1 MWSWSL
7 SQRFGFHCCVVCAY
21 RAIVVLEW
29 FSCSRRK
36 NNLKAVLTPPGF
48 PVENRF
54 PGHPA
59 TWTLW
64 IEDGCR
70 QMGLRAY
77 LLPRWR
83 GVSVFNCGVLTSLSP
98 ATTMLCMKLI
108 TASLK
113 YFRGI
118 TDKTFTPAIDGITA
132 IVGENGTGKTSIL
145 AGISWCLYG
154 EKPEGVKRADALI
167 NEKADYKAGD
177 RTQVTCVVSVDDGR
191 LLRVNRRITT
201 RKGATEVDLWQR
213 PAADYDGT
221 NGGTLLADADGWE
234 HVAGPAVSHANPVIV
249 RALGMDSRQ
258 YFAAVHVQQKQVDD
272 LVHDKK
278 RGEVIEQQ
286 TGITALTVARDKA
299 REEVNALK
307 RSSRDLHVDKRAVKD
322 AEKAAKDAKAD
333 VEKLRSRVAKGE
345 AKTGDA
351 RDKYEKARA
360 TFEEKSA
367 AYTAGQERRARKA
380 ALTERIEGAKARISA
395 LEAEKRELMGR
406 VGAHT
411 GDVTVEDAKNSL
423 ASARDALDAAR
434 DRERAASAIV
444 EEAKAAGERLQ
455 DALTDSDGEALT
467 EAALTETVSSLSEDV
482 EKLQREFD
490 TLRDQCVAVRAD
502 RDRLMRAAD
511 MLRGNSGDAHVCPT
525 CQQDVEDAKALA
537 DSLSLQAQ
545 EANERSEQLEAE
557 GARVRDALNAAVTRL
572 EAARDR
578 LATVGECAPVAAL
591 LVEREKSLADATET
605 VREQSVA
612 VEAADMVLSSAV
624 EFQGVRGQLDRVAG
638 EIRSLLSSISDADA
652 ELATLPKGER
662 MVSGETVDN
671 ARERM
676 LSHQATLSE
685 YEGLLAQLR
694 VDEAN
699 ASGALSVRESE
710 LAGVRERMTRYG
722 EALEAIEVASAALAV
737 VEEYRAERIR
747 TGVPLVAEAAS
758 RFLAACTDGAFT
770 GLSLDE
776 KYNVSVT
783 TAEGVSRE
791 CGVLSGGELSAAAM
805 ALRMGLAEVAGGG
818 GMMVLDEVLVS
829 QDAARAE
836 LMLQAVKSLSAGQ
849 VVMVAHSPVVLD
861 VADAIVEM

>member
-1 MWSWSL
+1 
-7 SQRFGFHCCVVCAY
+7 
-21 RAIVVLEW
+21 
-29 FSCSRRK
+29 
-36 NNLKAVLTPPGF
+36 
-48 PVENRF
+48 
-54 PGHPA
+54 
-59 TWTLW
+59 
-64 IEDGCR
+64 
-70 QMGLRAY
+70 
-77 LLPRWR
+77 
-83 GVSVFNCGVLTSLSP
+83 
-98 ATTMLCMKLI
+98 MKLI

-177 RTQVTCVVSVDDGR
+177 RTQVTCVVSVSDGR

-201 RKGATEVDLWQR
+201 RKGATEVDMWQR

-221 NGGTLLADADGWE
+221 NGGALLADADGWE

-307 RSSRDLHVDKRAVKD
+307 RSSRDLHVDKRAVKE

-345 AKTGDA
+345 SKTRDA
-351 RDKYEKARA
+351 RDRYEKARA

-380 ALTERIEGAKARISA
+380 ALAERIDSAKTRISA

-411 GDVTVEDAKNSL
+411 GGVTVEDAKNSL

-434 DRERAASAIV
+434 DRERAASALV
-444 EEAKAAGERLQ
+444 EEARAAGERLQ
-455 DALTDSDGEALT
+455 AALTSGDGEALT
-467 EAALTETVSSLSEDV
+467 EETLMEIVSSLSADV

-490 TLRDQCVAVRAD
+490 ALRDRCVAARAD
-502 RDRLMRAAD
+502 RDRLTRASD

-537 DSLSLQAQ
+537 DSLALQAQ
-545 EANERSEQLEAE
+545 EANEKSEKLEAE

-572 EAARDR
+572 EAARAR

-591 LVEREKSLADATET
+591 LVEREKALADATET
-605 VREQSVA
+605 VREQGVA

-624 EFQGVRGQLDRVAG
+624 EYQGVRGQLDRVAG
-638 EIRSLLSSISDADA
+638 EIRSLLSSIGDADA
-652 ELATLPKGER
+652 ELAALPKGER
-662 MVSGETVDN
+662 LVSGETVDN

-710 LAGVRERMTRYG
+710 LAGVRDRMSRYG
-722 EALEAIEVASAALAV
+722 EALAAVEVASAALAV

-783 TAEGVSRE
+783 TAEGVQRD

-836 LMLQAVKSLSAGQ
+836 LMLQAVKSMSAGQ

>member
-1 MWSWSL
+1 
-7 SQRFGFHCCVVCAY
+7 
-21 RAIVVLEW
+21 
-29 FSCSRRK
+29 
-36 NNLKAVLTPPGF
+36 
-48 PVENRF
+48 
-54 PGHPA
+54 
-59 TWTLW
+59 
-64 IEDGCR
+64 
-70 QMGLRAY
+70 
-77 LLPRWR
+77 
-83 GVSVFNCGVLTSLSP
+83 
-98 ATTMLCMKLI
+98 MKLVTSSI
-108 TASLK
+108 S

-118 TDKTFTPAIDGITA
+118 KSKTFTPAIDGITA

-177 RTQVTCVVSVDDGR
+177 RTQVTCVVSVSDGR

-201 RKGATEVDLWQR
+201 RKGATEVDMWQR

-221 NGGTLLADADGWE
+221 NGGALLADADGWE

-345 AKTGDA
+345 AKTRDA

-380 ALTERIEGAKARISA
+380 ALTERIDSAKARISA

-434 DRERAASAIV
+434 DRERSASALA
-444 EEAKAAGERLQ
+444 EEAKAAGELLQ
-455 DALTDSDGEALT
+455 AALTDNGGEAVTEETLT
-467 EAALTETVSSLSEDV
+467 EIVSSLSADV

-490 TLRDQCVAVRAD
+490 SLRDQCIAARAD
-502 RDRLMRAAD
+502 RDRLTRAAD

-537 DSLSLQAQ
+537 DSLTLQAQ
-545 EANERSEQLEAE
+545 EANEKSEKLEAE

-572 EAARDR
+572 EAARAR
-578 LATVGECAPVAAL
+578 LATVGDCAPVAAL
-591 LVEREKSLADATET
+591 LVEREKALAAATEA
-605 VREQSVA
+605 VRERLVA
-612 VEAADMVLSSAV
+612 VEAADMLLSSAV
-624 EFQGVRGQLDRVAG
+624 EYQGVRGQLDRVAG
-638 EIRSLLSSISDADA
+638 EIRALLSSISDADA
-652 ELATLPKGER
+652 ELAALPKGER
-662 MVSGETVDN
+662 LVSGETVDN

-710 LAGVRERMTRYG
+710 LAGVRDRMSRYG
-722 EALEAIEVASAALAV
+722 EALAAVEVASAALAV
-737 VEEYRAERIR
+737 VDEYRAERIR

-770 GLSLDE
+770 GLSLDD

-783 TAEGVSRE
+783 TAEGVSRD

>member
-1 MWSWSL
+1 
-7 SQRFGFHCCVVCAY
+7 
-21 RAIVVLEW
+21 
-29 FSCSRRK
+29 
-36 NNLKAVLTPPGF
+36 
-48 PVENRF
+48 
-54 PGHPA
+54 
-59 TWTLW
+59 
-64 IEDGCR
+64 
-70 QMGLRAY
+70 
-77 LLPRWR
+77 
-83 GVSVFNCGVLTSLSP
+83 
-98 ATTMLCMKLI
+98 MKLVTSSI
-108 TASLK
+108 S

-118 TDKTFTPAIDGITA
+118 KSKTFTPAIDGITA

-380 ALTERIEGAKARISA
+380 ALTERIDSAKARISA

-411 GDVTVEDAKNSL
+411 GDVSVEDAKNSL

-434 DRERAASAIV
+434 DGERAASALV
-444 EEAKAAGERLQ
+444 DEARAAGERLRA
-455 DALTDSDGEALT
+455 ALTDNGGETLT
-467 EAALTETVSSLSEDV
+467 EAALTETVSTLSADA

-490 TLRDQCVAVRAD
+490 ALRDQCVAVRAD
-502 RDRLMRAAD
+502 RDRLLKAAD

-545 EANERSEQLEAE
+545 ETNEKSEHLEAE

-591 LVEREKSLADATET
+591 LGEREKALADATET

-638 EIRSLLSSISDADA
+638 EIRALLSSISDADA
-652 ELATLPKGER
+652 ELAALPKGER

-710 LAGVRERMTRYG
+710 LAGVHERMARYG

-776 KYNVSVT
+776 KYNVTVT

>member
-1 MWSWSL
+1 MDVWSE
-7 SQRFGFHCCVVCAY
+7 G
-21 RAIVVLEW
+21 
-29 FSCSRRK
+29 
-36 NNLKAVLTPPGF
+36 
-48 PVENRF
+48 
-54 PGHPA
+54 
-59 TWTLW
+59 
-64 IEDGCR
+64 DCR
-70 QMGLRAY
+70 QKGLRVY

-83 GVSVFNCGVLTSLSP
+83 GILVSSAPTAGRGALTVALLFAIVS
-98 ATTMLCMKLI
+98 CMKLL
-108 TASLK
+108 TVSLSF
-113 YFRGI
+113 FRGI
-118 TDKTFTPAIDGITA
+118 KHRVFTPAIDGITA
-132 IVGENGTGKTSIL
+132 IVGENGAGKTSIL

-154 EKPEGVKRADALI
+154 EKPEGARRADALI
-167 NEKADYKAGD
+167 NEKANYKNGD
-177 RTQVTCVVSVDDGR
+177 RTQVTCVIIAGDGR
-191 LLRVNRRITT
+191 LLRINRRITT
-201 RKGATEVDLWQR
+201 AKGATEVDLWQR
-213 PAADYDGT
+213 PAADAAAMSAEA
-221 NGGTLLADADGWE
+221 LLADDGWE

-272 LVHDKK
+272 LIRDRK

-322 AEKAAKDAKAD
+322 AEKAATVAKAD

-345 AKTGDA
+345 VKTGDA
-351 RDKYEKARA
+351 RCKYEKAR
-360 TFEEKSA
+360 TVFEEKSA

-380 ALTERIEGAKARISA
+380 ALTERIEGAKSRIGA

-411 GDVTVEDAKNSL
+411 GGVTVEGAKNSL

-434 DRERAASAIV
+434 DRERAASALV
-444 EEAKAAGERLQ
+444 EEAKVAGERLQ
-455 DALTDSDGEALT
+455 AALAGGDGETLT
-467 EAALTETVSSLSEDV
+467 EAALAETVASLSADA

-490 TLRDQCVAVRAD
+490 ALRDQCVAARAD

-511 MLRGNSGDAHVCPT
+511 MLRGNSGDARVCPT
-525 CQQDVEDAKALA
+525 CQQDVEDVKALA
-537 DSLSLQAQ
+537 DSLTLQAQ
-545 EANERSEQLEAE
+545 EANEKSEQLEAE
-557 GARVRDALNAAVTRL
+557 GARVRDALNETQTRL
-572 EAARDR
+572 EAARAR
-578 LATVGECAPVAAL
+578 LVTVGECAPVADL
-591 LVEREKSLADATET
+591 LGEREKALADAADA
-605 VREQSVA
+605 VRAASVS

-624 EFQGVRGQLDRVAG
+624 EFQGVRAQLDRASS
-638 EIRSLLSSISDADA
+638 EIRALLSSIGEADA
-652 ELATLPKGER
+652 ELSALPKGER

-710 LAGVRERMTRYG
+710 LAGVRARMARYS
-722 EALEAIEVASAALAV
+722 EALEAIEVASGALAV

-783 TAEGVSRE
+783 TADGVGRD

>member
-1 MWSWSL
+1 
-7 SQRFGFHCCVVCAY
+7 
-21 RAIVVLEW
+21 
-29 FSCSRRK
+29 
-36 NNLKAVLTPPGF
+36 
-48 PVENRF
+48 
-54 PGHPA
+54 
-59 TWTLW
+59 
-64 IEDGCR
+64 
-70 QMGLRAY
+70 
-77 LLPRWR
+77 
-83 GVSVFNCGVLTSLSP
+83 
-98 ATTMLCMKLI
+98 MKLVTSSI
-108 TASLK
+108 S

-118 TDKTFTPAIDGITA
+118 KSKTFTPAIDGITA

-380 ALTERIEGAKARISA
+380 ALTERIDSAKARISA

-411 GDVTVEDAKNSL
+411 GDVSVEDAKNSL
-423 ASARDALDAAR
+423 TSARDALDAAR
-434 DRERAASAIV
+434 DGERAASALA
-444 EEAKAAGERLQ
+444 EEARAAGERLRA
-455 DALTDSDGEALT
+455 ALTDNGGET
-467 EAALTETVSSLSEDV
+467 LTETVSTLSANA

-502 RDRLMRAAD
+502 RDRLLKAAD

-537 DSLSLQAQ
+537 DSLALQAQ
-545 EANERSEQLEAE
+545 EANEKSEQLETE
-557 GARVRDALNAAVTRL
+557 GARVRDALNVAVTRL

-591 LVEREKSLADATET
+591 LGEREKALADATET

-624 EFQGVRGQLDRVAG
+624 EFQGVRGQLDRVSG
-638 EIRSLLSSISDADA
+638 EIRALLSSISDADA
-652 ELATLPKGER
+652 ELAALPRGER

-710 LAGVRERMTRYG
+710 LTGVRERMARYG

-776 KYNVSVT
+776 KYNVTVT

>member
-1 MWSWSL
+1 
-7 SQRFGFHCCVVCAY
+7 
-21 RAIVVLEW
+21 
-29 FSCSRRK
+29 
-36 NNLKAVLTPPGF
+36 
-48 PVENRF
+48 
-54 PGHPA
+54 
-59 TWTLW
+59 
-64 IEDGCR
+64 
-70 QMGLRAY
+70 
-77 LLPRWR
+77 
-83 GVSVFNCGVLTSLSP
+83 
-98 ATTMLCMKLI
+98 MKLI

-177 RTQVTCVVSVDDGR
+177 RTQVTCVIIAGDGR

-380 ALTERIEGAKARISA
+380 ALTERIDSAKARISA

-434 DRERAASAIV
+434 ASERAASALA
-444 EEAKAAGERLQ
+444 EEARAAVERLQ
-455 DALTDSDGEALT
+455 AALTDNGGEMLT
-467 EAALTETVSSLSEDV
+467 EAALTETVSSLSADV

-490 TLRDQCVAVRAD
+490 ALRDQCVAVRAD

-545 EANERSEQLEAE
+545 EANEKSEQLEAE
-557 GARVRDALNAAVTRL
+557 GARVRDALNTAVTRL

-591 LVEREKSLADATET
+591 LGEREKSLADATET
-605 VREQSVA
+605 VREQGVA

-638 EIRSLLSSISDADA
+638 EIRALLSSIGEADV
-652 ELATLPKGER
+652 ELAALPKGER
-662 MVSGETVDN
+662 LVSGETVDN

-699 ASGALSVRESE
+699 ASGGLSVRESE
-710 LAGVRERMTRYG
+710 LAGVRERMARYC

-776 KYNVSVT
+776 KYNVTVT

-836 LMLQAVKSLSAGQ
+836 LMLQAVKSLSDGQ

>member
-1 MWSWSL
+1 
-7 SQRFGFHCCVVCAY
+7 
-21 RAIVVLEW
+21 
-29 FSCSRRK
+29 
-36 NNLKAVLTPPGF
+36 
-48 PVENRF
+48 
-54 PGHPA
+54 
-59 TWTLW
+59 
-64 IEDGCR
+64 
-70 QMGLRAY
+70 
-77 LLPRWR
+77 
-83 GVSVFNCGVLTSLSP
+83 
-98 ATTMLCMKLI
+98 MKLI

-118 TDKTFTPAIDGITA
+118 TDKTFTPASDGITA

-213 PAADYDGT
+213 PAADFDGT
-221 NGGTLLADADGWE
+221 NGSVLLADADGWE

-360 TFEEKSA
+360 AFEEKSA

-380 ALTERIEGAKARISA
+380 ALTERIDSAKARISA

-423 ASARDALDAAR
+423 ASARDALDDAR
-434 DRERAASAIV
+434 ASERAASALV
-444 EEAKAAGERLQ
+444 EEARAAGELLQ
-455 DALTDSDGEALT
+455 AALTDSNGEAVT
-467 EAALTETVSSLSEDV
+467 EAVLTETVSSLSADV

-490 TLRDQCVAVRAD
+490 ALRDQCVAARAD

-545 EANERSEQLEAE
+545 EANEKSEQLEAE
-557 GARVRDALNAAVTRL
+557 GARVRDALNAAIARL
-572 EAARDR
+572 EAVRAR

-591 LVEREKSLADATET
+591 LGEREKALADATET
-605 VREQSVA
+605 VCEHSVA
-612 VEAADMVLSSAV
+612 VEAADLVLSSAV
-624 EFQGVRGQLDRVAG
+624 EFQGVRGQLERVAG
-638 EIRSLLSSISDADA
+638 EIRALLSSISDADA
-652 ELATLPKGER
+652 ELAALPKGER
-662 MVSGETVDN
+662 LVSGETVDN

-710 LAGVRERMTRYG
+710 LAVVRERMARYG
-722 EALEAIEVASAALAV
+722 EVLEAIEVASAALAV
-737 VEEYRAERIR
+737 VEEYRDERIR

-776 KYNVSVT
+776 KYNVTVT

>member
-1 MWSWSL
+1 M
-7 SQRFGFHCCVVCAY
+7 
-21 RAIVVLEW
+21 
-29 FSCSRRK
+29 
-36 NNLKAVLTPPGF
+36 
-48 PVENRF
+48 
-54 PGHPA
+54 
-59 TWTLW
+59 
-64 IEDGCR
+64 
-70 QMGLRAY
+70 M
-77 LLPRWR
+77 
-83 GVSVFNCGVLTSLSP
+83 
-98 ATTMLCMKLI
+98 CMKLI

-118 TDKTFTPAIDGITA
+118 TDKAFTPASDGITA

-177 RTQVTCVVSVDDGR
+177 RTQVTCVIIAGDGR

-221 NGGTLLADADGWE
+221 NGGTLLTDADGWE

-345 AKTGDA
+345 AKTRDA
-351 RDKYEKARA
+351 RDKYEKARNA
-360 TFEEKSA
+360 FEEKSA

-434 DRERAASAIV
+434 DRERAASALV
-444 EEAKAAGERLQ
+444 EEARAAGERIRA
-455 DALTDSDGEALT
+455 ALTSGDGEALT
-467 EAALTETVSSLSEDV
+467 EEALTEIVSSLSADV
-482 EKLQREFD
+482 EKLQCEFD
-490 TLRDQCVAVRAD
+490 ALRDQCVAVRAD

-545 EANERSEQLEAE
+545 EANEKSEQLETE

-572 EAARDR
+572 EAVRAR

-591 LVEREKSLADATET
+591 LGEREKTLADATET

-652 ELATLPKGER
+652 ELAALPKGER
-662 MVSGETVDN
+662 LVSGETVDN

-710 LAGVRERMTRYG
+710 LAGVRERMARYS
-722 EALEAIEVASAALAV
+722 EALEAIEIASAALAV

-783 TAEGVSRE
+783 TAEGVQRE

>member
-1 MWSWSL
+1 M
-7 SQRFGFHCCVVCAY
+7 
-21 RAIVVLEW
+21 
-29 FSCSRRK
+29 
-36 NNLKAVLTPPGF
+36 
-48 PVENRF
+48 
-54 PGHPA
+54 
-59 TWTLW
+59 
-64 IEDGCR
+64 
-70 QMGLRAY
+70 M
-77 LLPRWR
+77 
-83 GVSVFNCGVLTSLSP
+83 
-98 ATTMLCMKLI
+98 CMKLI

-118 TDKTFTPAIDGITA
+118 TDKAFTPASDGITA

-177 RTQVTCVVSVDDGR
+177 RTQVTCVIIAGDGR

-201 RKGATEVDLWQR
+201 RKGATEVDMWQR
-213 PAADYDGT
+213 PSDDYDGS
-221 NGGTLLADADGWE
+221 NGGVLLADTDGWE

-380 ALTERIEGAKARISA
+380 ALTERIDSAKARISA

-423 ASARDALDAAR
+423 ASARDALDVAR
-434 DRERAASAIV
+434 EGERAASALV

-455 DALTDSDGEALT
+455 AALTDNDGETLT
-467 EAALTETVSSLSEDV
+467 EATLTETVSSLSADV

-490 TLRDQCVAVRAD
+490 TLRDQCVAARAD

-545 EANERSEQLEAE
+545 EANEKSEHLEAE

-572 EAARDR
+572 EAVRAR

-591 LVEREKSLADATET
+591 LGEREKALADATET
-605 VREQSVA
+605 VREQGVA

-638 EIRSLLSSISDADA
+638 EIRALLSSISDADA
-652 ELATLPKGER
+652 ELAALPKGER
-662 MVSGETVDN
+662 LVSGETVDN

-710 LAGVRERMTRYG
+710 LAGVRERMACYG

-776 KYNVSVT
+776 KYNVTVT

>member
-1 MWSWSL
+1 M
-7 SQRFGFHCCVVCAY
+7 
-21 RAIVVLEW
+21 
-29 FSCSRRK
+29 
-36 NNLKAVLTPPGF
+36 
-48 PVENRF
+48 
-54 PGHPA
+54 
-59 TWTLW
+59 
-64 IEDGCR
+64 
-70 QMGLRAY
+70 M
-77 LLPRWR
+77 
-83 GVSVFNCGVLTSLSP
+83 
-98 ATTMLCMKLI
+98 CMKLI

-118 TDKTFTPAIDGITA
+118 TDKTFTPASDGITA

-177 RTQVTCVVSVDDGR
+177 RTQVTCVVSVSDGR

-201 RKGATEVDLWQR
+201 RKGATEVDMWQR

-221 NGGTLLADADGWE
+221 NGGALLADADGWE

-345 AKTGDA
+345 AKTRDA

-360 TFEEKSA
+360 TFEDKSA

-380 ALTERIEGAKARISA
+380 ALAERIDSAKTRISA

-411 GDVTVEDAKNSL
+411 GEVTVEDAKNSL

-434 DRERAASAIV
+434 DRERAASALV
-444 EEAKAAGERLQ
+444 EEARAAGERLRA
-455 DALTDSDGEALT
+455 ALTDNGGEAVT
-467 EAALTETVSSLSEDV
+467 EAALTETVSTLSADA

-490 TLRDQCVAVRAD
+490 SLRDQCIAARAD
-502 RDRLMRAAD
+502 RDRLTRAAD

-537 DSLSLQAQ
+537 GSLTLQAQ
-545 EANERSEQLEAE
+545 EANEKSEKLEAE

-572 EAARDR
+572 EAARAR
-578 LATVGECAPVAAL
+578 LATVGDCAPVAAL
-591 LVEREKSLADATET
+591 LVEREKALADATEA
-605 VREQSVA
+605 VRERLVA
-612 VEAADMVLSSAV
+612 VEAADMLLSSAV
-624 EFQGVRGQLDRVAG
+624 EYQGVRGQLDRVAG
-638 EIRSLLSSISDADA
+638 EIRALLTSISDADA
-652 ELATLPKGER
+652 ELAALPKGER

-710 LAGVRERMTRYG
+710 LAGVRDRMSRYG
-722 EALEAIEVASAALAV
+722 EALAAVEVASAALAV
-737 VEEYRAERIR
+737 VDEYRAERIR

-758 RFLAACTDGAFT
+758 RFLAACTDGVFT

-776 KYNVSVT
+776 RYNVSVT
-783 TAEGVSRE
+783 TADGVVRE

-836 LMLQAVKSLSAGQ
+836 LMLQAVKSMSAGQ

>member
-1 MWSWSL
+1 
-7 SQRFGFHCCVVCAY
+7 
-21 RAIVVLEW
+21 
-29 FSCSRRK
+29 
-36 NNLKAVLTPPGF
+36 
-48 PVENRF
+48 
-54 PGHPA
+54 
-59 TWTLW
+59 
-64 IEDGCR
+64 
-70 QMGLRAY
+70 
-77 LLPRWR
+77 
-83 GVSVFNCGVLTSLSP
+83 
-98 ATTMLCMKLI
+98 MLCMKLI

-118 TDKTFTPAIDGITA
+118 TDKTFTPTSDGITA

-154 EKPEGVKRADALI
+154 EKQEGVKRADALI

-360 TFEEKSA
+360 AFEEKSA

-380 ALTERIEGAKARISA
+380 ALTERIDSAKARISA

-434 DRERAASAIV
+434 EGERAASALV
-444 EEAKAAGERLQ
+444 EEARAAGERLQ
-455 DALTDSDGEALT
+455 AALTDNGGEVLT
-467 EAALTETVSSLSEDV
+467 EASLTETVSTLSEDV
-482 EKLQREFD
+482 KKLQREFD
-490 TLRDQCVAVRAD
+490 ALRDQCVAARAD
-502 RDRLMRAAD
+502 RDRLLKASD

-537 DSLSLQAQ
+537 DSLALQAQ
-545 EANERSEQLEAE
+545 DANEKSEQLETE
-557 GARVRDALNAAVTRL
+557 SARVRDALNATVTRL
-572 EAARDR
+572 EAVRAR
-578 LATVGECAPVAAL
+578 LATVGECAPVATL
-591 LVEREKSLADATET
+591 LAEREKSLTDAVDA
-605 VREQSVA
+605 VRAASVS

-624 EFQGVRGQLDRVAG
+624 EFQGVRGQLDRVSG
-638 EIRSLLSSISDADA
+638 EIRTLLSSIGEADA
-652 ELATLPKGER
+652 ELAALPKGER
-662 MVSGETVDN
+662 TMSGETVDN

-699 ASGALSVRESE
+699 ASGALGVRESE
-710 LAGVRERMTRYG
+710 LAGVRGRMSRYG

-747 TGVPLVAEAAS
+747 AGVPLVAEAAS

-783 TAEGVSRE
+783 TAEGVQRE

>member
-1 MWSWSL
+1 
-7 SQRFGFHCCVVCAY
+7 
-21 RAIVVLEW
+21 
-29 FSCSRRK
+29 
-36 NNLKAVLTPPGF
+36 
-48 PVENRF
+48 
-54 PGHPA
+54 
-59 TWTLW
+59 
-64 IEDGCR
+64 
-70 QMGLRAY
+70 
-77 LLPRWR
+77 
-83 GVSVFNCGVLTSLSP
+83 
-98 ATTMLCMKLI
+98 MKLI

-177 RTQVTCVVSVDDGR
+177 RTQVTCVVSVSDGR

-201 RKGATEVDLWQR
+201 RKGATEVDMWQR

-221 NGGTLLADADGWE
+221 NGGALLADADGWE

-333 VEKLRSRVAKGE
+333 VEKLRARVAKGE
-345 AKTGDA
+345 AKTRDA

-380 ALTERIEGAKARISA
+380 ALAERIDSAKTRISA

-411 GDVTVEDAKNSL
+411 GEVTVEDAKNSL

-434 DRERAASAIV
+434 DRERAASALV
-444 EEAKAAGERLQ
+444 EEARAAGERLRA
-455 DALTDSDGEALT
+455 ALTTDGDGEALT
-467 EAALTETVSSLSEDV
+467 EAALTEIVSTLSEDV

-490 TLRDQCVAVRAD
+490 ALRDQCAAARAD

-511 MLRGNSGDAHVCPT
+511 MLRGNGGDAHVCPT

-537 DSLSLQAQ
+537 GSLTLQAQ
-545 EANERSEQLEAE
+545 EANEKSERLEAE

-572 EAARDR
+572 EAARAR
-578 LATVGECAPVAAL
+578 LATVGDCAPVAAL
-591 LVEREKSLADATET
+591 LVEREKALAAATEA
-605 VREQSVA
+605 VCERLVA

-624 EFQGVRGQLDRVAG
+624 EYQGVRGQLDRVSG
-638 EIRSLLSSISDADA
+638 EIRALLTSISDADA
-652 ELATLPKGER
+652 ELAALPKGER

-699 ASGALSVRESE
+699 ASGALGVRESE
-710 LAGVRERMTRYG
+710 LAGVRERMARYG
-722 EALEAIEVASAALAV
+722 EALAAVEVASAALAV

>member
-1 MWSWSL
+1 M
-7 SQRFGFHCCVVCAY
+7 G
-21 RAIVVLEW
+21 
-29 FSCSRRK
+29 
-36 NNLKAVLTPPGF
+36 
-48 PVENRF
+48 RF
-54 PGHPA
+54 PGTPRRVDV
-59 TWTLW
+59 WS
-64 IEDGCR
+64 EDSCC
-70 QMGLRAY
+70 QMGLCAY
-77 LLPRWR
+77 FLPRWR
-83 GVSVFNCGVLTSLSP
+83 GFPVSSAPTAGRVALTVAPLFAIVS
-98 ATTMLCMKLI
+98 CMKLL
-108 TASLK
+108 TVSLSF
-113 YFRGI
+113 FRGI
-118 TDKTFTPAIDGITA
+118 KHRVFTPAIDGITA
-132 IVGENGTGKTSIL
+132 IVGENGTGKTSVL

-154 EKPEGVKRADALI
+154 EKPEGARRADALI
-167 NEKADYKAGD
+167 NEKANYKKGD
-177 RTQVTCVVSVDDGR
+177 RTQVTCVIIAGDDH
-191 LLRVNRRITT
+191 LLRINRRITSA
-201 RKGATEVDLWQR
+201 KGATEVDLWQR
-213 PAADYDGT
+213 PAADAAT
-221 NGGTLLADADGWE
+221 MSAEALLADDGWE

-272 LVHDKK
+272 LIRDRK

-322 AEKAAKDAKAD
+322 AEKAVTVAKAD

-345 AKTGDA
+345 VKTGDA
-351 RDKYEKARA
+351 RCKYEKAR
-360 TFEEKSA
+360 TVFEEKSA

-380 ALTERIEGAKARISA
+380 ALTERIEGAKARIGA

-411 GDVTVEDAKNSL
+411 GGVTVEDAKNSL

-434 DRERAASAIV
+434 DRERAASALV
-444 EEAKAAGERLQ
+444 EEAKAAAERLQ
-455 DALTDSDGEALT
+455 AALTDSNSEMLT
-467 EAALTETVSSLSEDV
+467 EAALTETMSTLSADV

-490 TLRDQCVAVRAD
+490 ALRDQCVAARAD

-537 DSLSLQAQ
+537 DSLTLQAQ
-545 EANERSEQLEAE
+545 EANEKSEQLEAE
-557 GARVRDALNAAVTRL
+557 GARVRGALNETQTRL
-572 EAARDR
+572 EAARAR
-578 LATVGECAPVAAL
+578 LVTVGECAPVAGL
-591 LVEREKSLADATET
+591 LGEREKALADAADA
-605 VREQSVA
+605 VRAASVS

-624 EFQGVRGQLDRVAG
+624 EFQGVRAQLDRASS
-638 EIRSLLSSISDADA
+638 EIRALLSSIGDADA
-652 ELATLPKGER
+652 ELAALPKGER
-662 MVSGETVDN
+662 LVSGETVDN

-676 LSHQATLSE
+676 LACQTTLSE

-710 LAGVRERMTRYG
+710 LAGVRARMARYS
-722 EALEAIEVASAALAV
+722 EALEAIEVASGALAV

-783 TAEGVSRE
+783 TADGVGRD

>member
-1 MWSWSL
+1 MAAARWD
-7 SQRFGFHCCVVCAY
+7 CAPT
-21 RAIVVLEW
+21 
-29 FSCSRRK
+29 SCHVGGASCIFTA
-36 NNLKAVLTPPGF
+36 NGV
-48 PVENRF
+48 
-54 PGHPA
+54 
-59 TWTLW
+59 TLL
-64 IEDGCR
+64 G
-70 QMGLRAY
+70 
-77 LLPRWR
+77 
-83 GVSVFNCGVLTSLSP
+83 GVLTSLSP
-98 ATTMLCMKLI
+98 TATMACMKLI

-145 AGISWCLYG
+145 AGVSWCLYG

-167 NEKADYKAGD
+167 HEKANYKNGD
-177 RTQVTCVVSVDDGR
+177 RTQVTCVIIASDGR
-191 LLRVNRRITT
+191 LLRINRRITT
-201 RKGATEVDLWQR
+201 AKGATEVDLWQR
-213 PAADYDGT
+213 PSADYDGT
-221 NGGTLLADADGWE
+221 NGSTLLADADGWE

-351 RDKYEKARA
+351 RDKYEKAR
-360 TFEEKSA
+360 TVFEEKSA

-380 ALTERIEGAKARISA
+380 ALAERIEGAKARIGA

-434 DRERAASAIV
+434 EGERAASALV

-455 DALTDSDGEALT
+455 AALTGSDGETLT
-467 EAALTETVSSLSEDV
+467 EAALTETVSSLSADV

-490 TLRDQCVAVRAD
+490 ALRDQCVTVRAD
-502 RDRLMRAAD
+502 RDRLLKAAD

-525 CQQDVEDAKALA
+525 CQQDVADAKALA
-537 DSLSLQAQ
+537 DSLTLQAQ
-545 EANERSEQLEAE
+545 EANEKSEQLETE
-557 GARVRDALNAAVTRL
+557 GAGVRDALNAVQTRL
-572 EAARDR
+572 EAAHFR
-578 LATVGECAPVAAL
+578 LVTVGECGPVAAL
-591 LVEREKSLADATET
+591 LGEREKVLADAVDA
-605 VREQSVA
+605 VRAASVS

-624 EFQGVRGQLDRVAG
+624 EFQGVRGQLDRVSG
-638 EIRSLLSSISDADA
+638 EIRALLSSIGEADA
-652 ELATLPKGER
+652 ELSALPKGER
-662 MVSGETVDN
+662 LVSGETVDN

-710 LAGVRERMTRYG
+710 LAGVRERMARYG

-783 TAEGVSRE
+783 TAEGVQRE

>member
-1 MWSWSL
+1 
-7 SQRFGFHCCVVCAY
+7 
-21 RAIVVLEW
+21 
-29 FSCSRRK
+29 
-36 NNLKAVLTPPGF
+36 
-48 PVENRF
+48 
-54 PGHPA
+54 
-59 TWTLW
+59 
-64 IEDGCR
+64 
-70 QMGLRAY
+70 
-77 LLPRWR
+77 
-83 GVSVFNCGVLTSLSP
+83 
-98 ATTMLCMKLI
+98 MKLI

-234 HVAGPAVSHANPVIV
+234 HVAGPAVSHVNPVIV

-333 VEKLRSRVAKGE
+333 VEKLRSRVARGE

-351 RDKYEKARA
+351 RDKYEKARVA
-360 TFEEKSA
+360 FEEKSA

-380 ALTERIEGAKARISA
+380 ALTERIDSAKARIGA
-395 LEAEKRELMGR
+395 LEAEKRELMCR

-423 ASARDALDAAR
+423 ASDRDALDAAR
-434 DRERAASAIV
+434 MRERAASALV
-444 EEAKAAGERLQ
+444 EEARAAGERLQ
-455 DALTDSDGEALT
+455 AALTDNGGETLT
-467 EAALTETVSSLSEDV
+467 EAVLTETVSTLSADA

-490 TLRDQCVAVRAD
+490 TLRDQCVAARAD
-502 RDRLMRAAD
+502 RDRLLKAAD

-537 DSLSLQAQ
+537 DSLALQAQ
-545 EANERSEQLEAE
+545 EANEKSEQLEAE
-557 GARVRDALNAAVTRL
+557 GACVRDALNAAVTRL
-572 EAARDR
+572 EAVRAR

-624 EFQGVRGQLDRVAG
+624 EFQGVRGQLDRVSG
-638 EIRSLLSSISDADA
+638 EIRALLTSISDADA
-652 ELATLPKGER
+652 ELAALPKGER

-710 LAGVRERMTRYG
+710 LAGVRERMSRYG
-722 EALEAIEVASAALAV
+722 EALAAVEVASAALAV

-776 KYNVSVT
+776 KYNVTVT
-783 TAEGVSRE
+783 TDEGVQRE

>member
-1 MWSWSL
+1 MAAARWDCAPTSCHVGGVSCIFTVNSGTSL
-7 SQRFGFHCCVVCAY
+7 S
-21 RAIVVLEW
+21 
-29 FSCSRRK
+29 
-36 NNLKAVLTPPGF
+36 
-48 PVENRF
+48 
-54 PGHPA
+54 
-59 TWTLW
+59 
-64 IEDGCR
+64 
-70 QMGLRAY
+70 
-77 LLPRWR
+77 
-83 GVSVFNCGVLTSLSP
+83 GVLTSLSP
-98 ATTMLCMKLI
+98 ATTMACMKLI

-118 TDKTFTPAIDGITA
+118 TDKTFTPASDGITA

-167 NEKADYKAGD
+167 NERADYKAGD
-177 RTQVTCVVSVDDGR
+177 RTQVTCVIIAGDGR

-380 ALTERIEGAKARISA
+380 ALTERIDSAKARISA

-411 GDVTVEDAKNSL
+411 GEVSVEDAKNSL
-423 ASARDALDAAR
+423 ALARDALDAAR
-434 DRERAASAIV
+434 DRERAASALV
-444 EEAKAAGERLQ
+444 EEARAAGERLQ
-455 DALTDSDGEALT
+455 AALADGDGEAVT
-467 EAALTETVSSLSEDV
+467 EAALTEIVSSLSADV

-490 TLRDQCVAVRAD
+490 ALRDQCVAVRAD

-537 DSLSLQAQ
+537 DSLMVQAQ
-545 EANERSEQLEAE
+545 EANEKSEKLEAE
-557 GARVRDALNAAVTRL
+557 GAHVRDALNAAVARL
-572 EAARDR
+572 EAARAR
-578 LATVGECAPVAAL
+578 LATVGECAPVASL
-591 LVEREKSLADATET
+591 LVEREKTLADATEA
-605 VREQSVA
+605 VRERLVA

-638 EIRSLLSSISDADA
+638 EMRSLLSSISDADA
-652 ELATLPKGER
+652 ELAALPKGER

-710 LAGVRERMTRYG
+710 LAGVRERMARYD
-722 EALEAIEVASAALAV
+722 EALAAIEVASGALAV

-861 VADAIVEM
+861 VADTIVEM

>member
-1 MWSWSL
+1 
-7 SQRFGFHCCVVCAY
+7 
-21 RAIVVLEW
+21 
-29 FSCSRRK
+29 
-36 NNLKAVLTPPGF
+36 
-48 PVENRF
+48 
-54 PGHPA
+54 
-59 TWTLW
+59 
-64 IEDGCR
+64 
-70 QMGLRAY
+70 
-77 LLPRWR
+77 
-83 GVSVFNCGVLTSLSP
+83 
-98 ATTMLCMKLI
+98 MKLI

-177 RTQVTCVVSVDDGR
+177 RTQVTCVVSVSDGR

-213 PAADYDGT
+213 HAADYDGT
-221 NGGTLLADADGWE
+221 NGGALLADADGWE
-234 HVAGPAVSHANPVIV
+234 HVAGPTVSHANPVIV

-307 RSSRDLHVDKRAVKD
+307 RSSRDLHVDKRAVKE

-345 AKTGDA
+345 SKTRDA

-380 ALTERIEGAKARISA
+380 ALAERIDSAKTRISA

-411 GDVTVEDAKNSL
+411 GEVTVEDAKNSL

-434 DRERAASAIV
+434 DRERAASALV
-444 EEAKAAGERLQ
+444 EEARAAGERLQ
-455 DALTDSDGEALT
+455 AALTSGDGEALT
-467 EAALTETVSSLSEDV
+467 EETLTETVSTLSADA
-482 EKLQREFD
+482 EKLQRDFD
-490 TLRDQCVAVRAD
+490 SLRDQCIAARAD
-502 RDRLMRAAD
+502 RDRLTRAAD

-537 DSLSLQAQ
+537 DSLTLQAQ
-545 EANERSEQLEAE
+545 EANEKSEKLEAE

-572 EAARDR
+572 EAARAR
-578 LATVGECAPVAAL
+578 LATVGECAPVADL
-591 LVEREKSLADATET
+591 LVEREKALAAATEA
-605 VREQSVA
+605 VRERLVA
-612 VEAADMVLSSAV
+612 VEAADMLLSSAV
-624 EFQGVRGQLDRVAG
+624 EYQGVRGQLNRVAG
-638 EIRSLLSSISDADA
+638 EIRGLLTSISDADA
-652 ELATLPKGER
+652 ELAALPKGER

-710 LAGVRERMTRYG
+710 LAGVRDRMSRYG
-722 EALEAIEVASAALAV
+722 EALAAVEVASAALAV

-783 TAEGVSRE
+783 TAEGVSRD

-836 LMLQAVKSLSAGQ
+836 LMLQAVKSMSAGQ

>member
-1 MWSWSL
+1 M
-7 SQRFGFHCCVVCAY
+7 
-21 RAIVVLEW
+21 
-29 FSCSRRK
+29 
-36 NNLKAVLTPPGF
+36 
-48 PVENRF
+48 
-54 PGHPA
+54 
-59 TWTLW
+59 
-64 IEDGCR
+64 
-70 QMGLRAY
+70 M
-77 LLPRWR
+77 
-83 GVSVFNCGVLTSLSP
+83 
-98 ATTMLCMKLI
+98 CMKLI

-118 TDKTFTPAIDGITA
+118 TDKAFTPASDGITA

-167 NEKADYKAGD
+167 NEKVDYKAGD
-177 RTQVTCVVSVDDGR
+177 RTQVTCVIIAGDGR
-191 LLRVNRRITT
+191 LLRINRRITT

-367 AYTAGQERRARKA
+367 AYTAGQGRRARKA

-411 GDVTVEDAKNSL
+411 GDVTVEDAKGSL

-434 DRERAASAIV
+434 DCERAASALV
-444 EEAKAAGERLQ
+444 EEARAAGERLRA
-455 DALTDSDGEALT
+455 ALTDNGGETLT
-467 EAALTETVSSLSEDV
+467 EAALTETVASLSADA

-490 TLRDQCVAVRAD
+490 ALRDQCVAARAD

-511 MLRGNSGDAHVCPT
+511 TLRGNSGDAHVCPT

-545 EANERSEQLEAE
+545 EANEKSEQLEAE

-572 EAARDR
+572 EDVRAR

-591 LVEREKSLADATET
+591 LVERDKALADATET

-638 EIRSLLSSISDADA
+638 EIRALLSSISDADA
-652 ELATLPKGER
+652 ELAALPKGER
-662 MVSGETVDN
+662 LVSGETVDN

-699 ASGALSVRESE
+699 ASGGLSVRESE
-710 LAGVRERMTRYG
+710 LAGVRERMARYD

-776 KYNVSVT
+776 KYNVTVT
-783 TAEGVSRE
+783 TAEGVQRE

>member
-1 MWSWSL
+1 M
-7 SQRFGFHCCVVCAY
+7 V
-21 RAIVVLEW
+21 
-29 FSCSRRK
+29 
-36 NNLKAVLTPPGF
+36 
-48 PVENRF
+48 
-54 PGHPA
+54 
-59 TWTLW
+59 
-64 IEDGCR
+64 
-70 QMGLRAY
+70 
-77 LLPRWR
+77 
-83 GVSVFNCGVLTSLSP
+83 
-98 ATTMLCMKLI
+98 CMKLI

-118 TDKTFTPAIDGITA
+118 TDKTFTPASDGITA

-307 RSSRDLHVDKRAVKD
+307 RSSRDLHVDKRAVKE
-322 AEKAAKDAKAD
+322 AEKAAKDAKVD

-380 ALTERIEGAKARISA
+380 ALTERIDSAKARISA

-423 ASARDALDAAR
+423 ASARD
-434 DRERAASAIV
+434 RERSASALV
-444 EEAKAAGERLQ
+444 EEARAAGERLQ
-455 DALTDSDGEALT
+455 AALTDNGGEVLT
-467 EAALTETVSSLSEDV
+467 EAALVETVSSLSEDV

-490 TLRDQCVAVRAD
+490 ALRDQCVAVRAD

-525 CQQDVEDAKALA
+525 CQQDVEDTKGLA

-545 EANERSEQLEAE
+545 EVNEKSEQLETE

-572 EAARDR
+572 EAVRAR

-591 LVEREKSLADATET
+591 LVEREKALADATET
-605 VREQSVA
+605 VREQGVA

-624 EFQGVRGQLDRVAG
+624 EFQGVRGQLDRVSG
-638 EIRSLLSSISDADA
+638 EIRALLSSISDADA
-652 ELATLPKGER
+652 ELAALPKGER

-710 LAGVRERMTRYG
+710 LAGVRERMARYG

-783 TAEGVSRE
+783 TAEGVSRD

-836 LMLQAVKSLSAGQ
+836 LMLQAVKSMSAGQ

>member
-1 MWSWSL
+1 M
-7 SQRFGFHCCVVCAY
+7 
-21 RAIVVLEW
+21 
-29 FSCSRRK
+29 
-36 NNLKAVLTPPGF
+36 
-48 PVENRF
+48 
-54 PGHPA
+54 
-59 TWTLW
+59 
-64 IEDGCR
+64 
-70 QMGLRAY
+70 M
-77 LLPRWR
+77 
-83 GVSVFNCGVLTSLSP
+83 
-98 ATTMLCMKLI
+98 CMKLI

-118 TDKTFTPAIDGITA
+118 TDKTFTPASDGITA

-154 EKPEGVKRADALI
+154 EKPEGAKRADALI

-177 RTQVTCVVSVDDGR
+177 RTQVTCVIIAGDGR

-213 PAADYDGT
+213 PSDDYDGT

-380 ALTERIEGAKARISA
+380 ALTERIDSAKARISA

-434 DRERAASAIV
+434 DRERSASALV
-444 EEAKAAGERLQ
+444 EEARAAGERLRA
-455 DALTDSDGEALT
+455 ALTDSNGETLT
-467 EAALTETVSSLSEDV
+467 EAALTETVASLSADA

-545 EANERSEQLEAE
+545 EANEKSEQLETE
-557 GARVRDALNAAVTRL
+557 GARVRDALNAAVTHL
-572 EAARDR
+572 EAVRAR

-591 LVEREKSLADATET
+591 LGEREKALADATET
-605 VREQSVA
+605 VCEHSVA
-612 VEAADMVLSSAV
+612 VEAADLVLSSAV

-638 EIRSLLSSISDADA
+638 EIRALLSSISDADA
-652 ELATLPKGER
+652 ELAALPKGER
-662 MVSGETVDN
+662 LVSGETVDN

-710 LAGVRERMTRYG
+710 LAVVRERMARYG

-737 VEEYRAERIR
+737 VEEYRDERIR

-776 KYNVSVT
+776 KYNVTVT

>member
-1 MWSWSL
+1 M
-7 SQRFGFHCCVVCAY
+7 
-21 RAIVVLEW
+21 
-29 FSCSRRK
+29 
-36 NNLKAVLTPPGF
+36 
-48 PVENRF
+48 
-54 PGHPA
+54 
-59 TWTLW
+59 
-64 IEDGCR
+64 
-70 QMGLRAY
+70 M
-77 LLPRWR
+77 
-83 GVSVFNCGVLTSLSP
+83 
-98 ATTMLCMKLI
+98 CMKLI

-118 TDKTFTPAIDGITA
+118 TDKTFTPASDGITA

-177 RTQVTCVVSVDDGR
+177 RTQVTCVIIAGDGR
-191 LLRVNRRITT
+191 LLRVNRRITSA
-201 RKGATEVDLWQR
+201 KGATEVDMWQR

-221 NGGTLLADADGWE
+221 NGGALLADAGGWE

-307 RSSRDLHVDKRAVKD
+307 RSSRDLHVDKRAVKE

-345 AKTGDA
+345 AKTRDA

-380 ALTERIEGAKARISA
+380 TLTERIDSAKARISA

-434 DRERAASAIV
+434 DRERAASALV
-444 EEAKAAGERLQ
+444 EEARAAGERLQ
-455 DALTDSDGEALT
+455 AALTDDGGETLT
-467 EAALTETVSSLSEDV
+467 EETLTEIVSSLSADV

-490 TLRDQCVAVRAD
+490 ALRDQCVAARAD
-502 RDRLMRAAD
+502 RDRLTRAAD

-537 DSLSLQAQ
+537 DSLALQAQ
-545 EANERSEQLEAE
+545 EANEKSEKLEAE

-572 EAARDR
+572 EAARAR

-591 LVEREKSLADATET
+591 LVEREKALAAATET
-605 VREQSVA
+605 VRERLVA
-612 VEAADMVLSSAV
+612 VEAADMLLSSAV
-624 EFQGVRGQLDRVAG
+624 EYQGVRGQLDRVAG
-638 EIRSLLSSISDADA
+638 EIRALLTSISDADA
-652 ELATLPKGER
+652 ELAALPKGER

-676 LSHQATLSE
+676 LSHQVTLSE

-710 LAGVRERMTRYG
+710 LAGVRDRMSRYG
-722 EALEAIEVASAALAV
+722 EALAAVEVASAALAV
-737 VEEYRAERIR
+737 VDEYRAERIR

-783 TAEGVSRE
+783 TAEGVSRD

>member
-1 MWSWSL
+1 
-7 SQRFGFHCCVVCAY
+7 
-21 RAIVVLEW
+21 
-29 FSCSRRK
+29 
-36 NNLKAVLTPPGF
+36 
-48 PVENRF
+48 
-54 PGHPA
+54 
-59 TWTLW
+59 
-64 IEDGCR
+64 
-70 QMGLRAY
+70 
-77 LLPRWR
+77 
-83 GVSVFNCGVLTSLSP
+83 
-98 ATTMLCMKLI
+98 MKLVTSSI
-108 TASLK
+108 S

-118 TDKTFTPAIDGITA
+118 KSKTFTPAIDGITA
-132 IVGENGTGKTSIL
+132 IVGENGTGKTSVL

-177 RTQVTCVVSVDDGR
+177 RTQVTCVIIAGDGR

-380 ALTERIEGAKARISA
+380 ALTERIDSAKSRIGA

-434 DRERAASAIV
+434 DRERAASALA
-444 EEAKAAGERLQ
+444 EEARAAVERLQ
-455 DALTDSDGEALT
+455 AALTDNGGGEALT
-467 EAALTETVSSLSEDV
+467 EAALTETVSSLSADV

-490 TLRDQCVAVRAD
+490 ALRDQCVAVRAD

-537 DSLSLQAQ
+537 DSLALQAQ
-545 EANERSEQLEAE
+545 KANEKSEQLETE
-557 GARVRDALNAAVTRL
+557 GAGVRGALNAAVTRL
-572 EAARDR
+572 EDARSR
-578 LATVGECAPVAAL
+578 LVAVGECAPVAAL
-591 LVEREKSLADATET
+591 LGEREKSLADAVDA
-605 VREQSVA
+605 VRAASVS

-624 EFQGVRGQLDRVAG
+624 EFQGVRGQLDRVSG
-638 EIRSLLSSISDADA
+638 EIRALLSSIGEADA
-652 ELATLPKGER
+652 ELSALPKGER
-662 MVSGETVDN
+662 LVSGETVDN

-685 YEGLLAQLR
+685 YEELLAQLR

-699 ASGALSVRESE
+699 ASGGLSVRESE
-710 LAGVRERMTRYG
+710 LAGVRERMARYG

-776 KYNVSVT
+776 KYNVTVT

>member
-1 MWSWSL
+1 
-7 SQRFGFHCCVVCAY
+7 
-21 RAIVVLEW
+21 
-29 FSCSRRK
+29 
-36 NNLKAVLTPPGF
+36 
-48 PVENRF
+48 
-54 PGHPA
+54 
-59 TWTLW
+59 
-64 IEDGCR
+64 
-70 QMGLRAY
+70 
-77 LLPRWR
+77 
-83 GVSVFNCGVLTSLSP
+83 
-98 ATTMLCMKLI
+98 MKLI

-177 RTQVTCVVSVDDGR
+177 RTQVTCVIIAGDGR
-191 LLRVNRRITT
+191 LLRVNRRIVAASG
-201 RKGATEVDLWQR
+201 KTEVDMWQR
-213 PAADYDGT
+213 PSGDFDGT
-221 NGGTLLADADGWE
+221 NGSTLLADADGWE
-234 HVAGPAVSHANPVIV
+234 HVAGSSVSHANPVIV

-351 RDKYEKARA
+351 RDKYEKAR
-360 TFEEKSA
+360 TVFEEKSA

-380 ALTERIEGAKARISA
+380 ALTERIDSAKARISA

-411 GDVTVEDAKNSL
+411 GDVTVDDAKNSL
-423 ASARDALDAAR
+423 ASARDALDDAR
-434 DRERAASAIV
+434 DRERAASALV
-444 EEAKAAGERLQ
+444 EEAKAAAERLQ
-455 DALTDSDGEALT
+455 DALTGSDDETLT
-467 EAALTETVSSLSEDV
+467 EAALTETVASLSADA

-490 TLRDQCVAVRAD
+490 ALRDQCVAARAD

-537 DSLSLQAQ
+537 DALALQAQ
-545 EANERSEQLEAE
+545 EANEKSEQLEAE

-578 LATVGECAPVAAL
+578 LATVGECAPVATL

-638 EIRSLLSSISDADA
+638 EIRALLSSISDADA
-652 ELATLPKGER
+652 ELAALPKGER
-662 MVSGETVDN
+662 LVSGETVDN

-710 LAGVRERMTRYG
+710 LAGVRERMVRYG

-776 KYNVSVT
+776 KYNVTVT

>member
-1 MWSWSL
+1 
-7 SQRFGFHCCVVCAY
+7 
-21 RAIVVLEW
+21 
-29 FSCSRRK
+29 
-36 NNLKAVLTPPGF
+36 
-48 PVENRF
+48 
-54 PGHPA
+54 
-59 TWTLW
+59 
-64 IEDGCR
+64 
-70 QMGLRAY
+70 
-77 LLPRWR
+77 
-83 GVSVFNCGVLTSLSP
+83 
-98 ATTMLCMKLI
+98 MKLVTSSI
-108 TASLK
+108 S

-118 TDKTFTPAIDGITA
+118 KSKTFTPAIDGITA

-177 RTQVTCVVSVDDGR
+177 RTQVTCVIIAGDGR

-201 RKGATEVDLWQR
+201 RKGATEVDLWRR

-333 VEKLRSRVAKGE
+333 VEKLRSRVARGE

-380 ALTERIEGAKARISA
+380 ALTERIDSAKARISA
-395 LEAEKRELMGR
+395 LEAEKRDLMGR

-411 GDVTVEDAKNSL
+411 GDVSVEDAKNSL
-423 ASARDALDAAR
+423 TSARDALDAAR
-434 DRERAASAIV
+434 DGERAASALV
-444 EEAKAAGERLQ
+444 EEARAAGERLRA
-455 DALTDSDGEALT
+455 ALTDNGGETLT
-467 EAALTETVSSLSEDV
+467 EAALTETVSSLSADA

-490 TLRDQCVAVRAD
+490 ALRDQCVAVRAD
-502 RDRLMRAAD
+502 RDRLLKAAD

-545 EANERSEQLEAE
+545 ETNEKSEHLEAE

-591 LVEREKSLADATET
+591 LGEREKALADATET

-638 EIRSLLSSISDADA
+638 EIRALLSSISDADA
-652 ELATLPKGER
+652 ELAALPKGER

-710 LAGVRERMTRYG
+710 LAGVHERMARYG

-776 KYNVSVT
+776 KYNVTVT
-783 TAEGVSRE
+783 TDEGVSRE

>member
-1 MWSWSL
+1 
-7 SQRFGFHCCVVCAY
+7 
-21 RAIVVLEW
+21 
-29 FSCSRRK
+29 
-36 NNLKAVLTPPGF
+36 
-48 PVENRF
+48 
-54 PGHPA
+54 
-59 TWTLW
+59 
-64 IEDGCR
+64 
-70 QMGLRAY
+70 
-77 LLPRWR
+77 
-83 GVSVFNCGVLTSLSP
+83 
-98 ATTMLCMKLI
+98 MKLI

-118 TDKTFTPAIDGITA
+118 TDKTFTPASDGITA

-213 PAADYDGT
+213 PAADYDGA

-333 VEKLRSRVAKGE
+333 VEKLRSRVARGE

-380 ALTERIEGAKARISA
+380 ALTERIDSAKARISA

-423 ASARDALDAAR
+423 ASARDALDVAR
-434 DRERAASAIV
+434 EGERAASALV

-455 DALTDSDGEALT
+455 AALTDNDGETLT
-467 EAALTETVSSLSEDV
+467 EATLTETVSSLSADV

-490 TLRDQCVAVRAD
+490 TLRDQCVAARAD
-502 RDRLMRAAD
+502 RDRLMRAAG

-545 EANERSEQLEAE
+545 EANEKSEHLEAE

-572 EAARDR
+572 EAVRAR

-591 LVEREKSLADATET
+591 LGEREKALSDATET

-638 EIRSLLSSISDADA
+638 EIRALLSSISDADA
-652 ELATLPKGER
+652 ELAALPKGER
-662 MVSGETVDN
+662 LVSGETVDN

-699 ASGALSVRESE
+699 ASGALSVRESG
-710 LAGVRERMTRYG
+710 LAGVRERMARYG
-722 EALEAIEVASAALAV
+722 EALEAIEVASGALAV

-776 KYNVSVT
+776 KYNVTVT

-818 GMMVLDEVLVS
+818 GVMVLDEVLVS

>member
-1 MWSWSL
+1 
-7 SQRFGFHCCVVCAY
+7 
-21 RAIVVLEW
+21 
-29 FSCSRRK
+29 
-36 NNLKAVLTPPGF
+36 
-48 PVENRF
+48 
-54 PGHPA
+54 
-59 TWTLW
+59 
-64 IEDGCR
+64 
-70 QMGLRAY
+70 
-77 LLPRWR
+77 
-83 GVSVFNCGVLTSLSP
+83 
-98 ATTMLCMKLI
+98 MKLVTSSI
-108 TASLK
+108 S

-118 TDKTFTPAIDGITA
+118 KSKTFTPAIDGITA

-177 RTQVTCVVSVDDGR
+177 RTQVTCVVSVSDGC

-201 RKGATEVDLWQR
+201 RKGATEVDMWQR

-221 NGGTLLADADGWE
+221 NGGALLADADGWE

-345 AKTGDA
+345 AKTRDA

-380 ALTERIEGAKARISA
+380 ALTERIDSAKARISA

-434 DRERAASAIV
+434 DRERSASALA
-444 EEAKAAGERLQ
+444 EEAKAAGELLQ
-455 DALTDSDGEALT
+455 AALTDSNGEAVTEETLT
-467 EAALTETVSSLSEDV
+467 EIVSSLSADV

-490 TLRDQCVAVRAD
+490 ALRDQCVAVRAD
-502 RDRLMRAAD
+502 RDRLTRAAD

-537 DSLSLQAQ
+537 DSLTLQAQ
-545 EANERSEQLEAE
+545 EANEKSEKLEAE

-572 EAARDR
+572 EAARAR

-591 LVEREKSLADATET
+591 LVEREKALAAATEA
-605 VREQSVA
+605 VRERLVA
-612 VEAADMVLSSAV
+612 VEAADMLLSSAV

-638 EIRSLLSSISDADA
+638 EIRALLTSISDADA
-652 ELATLPKGER
+652 ELAALPKGER

-676 LSHQATLSE
+676 LSHQVTLSE

-710 LAGVRERMTRYG
+710 LAGVRDRMSRYG
-722 EALEAIEVASAALAV
+722 EALAAVEVASAALAV
-737 VEEYRAERIR
+737 VDEYRAERIR

-770 GLSLDE
+770 GLSLDD

-783 TAEGVSRE
+783 TAEGVSRD

>member
-1 MWSWSL
+1 M
-7 SQRFGFHCCVVCAY
+7 
-21 RAIVVLEW
+21 
-29 FSCSRRK
+29 
-36 NNLKAVLTPPGF
+36 
-48 PVENRF
+48 
-54 PGHPA
+54 
-59 TWTLW
+59 
-64 IEDGCR
+64 
-70 QMGLRAY
+70 
-77 LLPRWR
+77 
-83 GVSVFNCGVLTSLSP
+83 
-98 ATTMLCMKLI
+98 CMKLI

-118 TDKTFTPAIDGITA
+118 TDKTFTPASDGITA

-167 NEKADYKAGD
+167 NEKADYKSGD
-177 RTQVTCVVSVDDGR
+177 RTQVTCVIIAGDGR

-221 NGGTLLADADGWE
+221 NGGALLADADGWE

-345 AKTGDA
+345 AKTRDA

-380 ALTERIEGAKARISA
+380 TLTERIDSAKARISA

-434 DRERAASAIV
+434 DRERAASALV
-444 EEAKAAGERLQ
+444 EEARAAGERLQ
-455 DALTDSDGEALT
+455 AALTDDGGETLT
-467 EAALTETVSSLSEDV
+467 EETLTEIVSSLSADV

-490 TLRDQCVAVRAD
+490 ALRDQCVAARAD
-502 RDRLMRAAD
+502 RDRLTRAAD

-537 DSLSLQAQ
+537 DSLALQAQ
-545 EANERSEQLEAE
+545 EANEKSEKLEAE

-572 EAARDR
+572 EAARAR
-578 LATVGECAPVAAL
+578 LATGGECAPVAAL
-591 LVEREKSLADATET
+591 LVEREKALAAATET
-605 VREQSVA
+605 VRERLVA
-612 VEAADMVLSSAV
+612 VEAADMLLSSAV
-624 EFQGVRGQLDRVAG
+624 EYQGVRGQLDRVAG
-638 EIRSLLSSISDADA
+638 EIRALLTSISDADA
-652 ELATLPKGER
+652 ELAALPKGER

-676 LSHQATLSE
+676 LSHQVTLSE

-710 LAGVRERMTRYG
+710 LAGVRDRMSRYG
-722 EALEAIEVASAALAV
+722 EALAAVEVASAALAV
-737 VEEYRAERIR
+737 VDEYRAERIR

-783 TAEGVSRE
+783 TAEGVSRD

>member
-1 MWSWSL
+1 M
-7 SQRFGFHCCVVCAY
+7 V
-21 RAIVVLEW
+21 
-29 FSCSRRK
+29 
-36 NNLKAVLTPPGF
+36 
-48 PVENRF
+48 
-54 PGHPA
+54 
-59 TWTLW
+59 
-64 IEDGCR
+64 
-70 QMGLRAY
+70 
-77 LLPRWR
+77 
-83 GVSVFNCGVLTSLSP
+83 
-98 ATTMLCMKLI
+98 CMKLI

-118 TDKTFTPAIDGITA
+118 TDKTFTPASDGITA

-221 NGGTLLADADGWE
+221 NGGMLLADADGWE

-351 RDKYEKARA
+351 RDKCEKARA

-380 ALTERIEGAKARISA
+380 ALTERIDSAKARISL

-411 GDVTVEDAKNSL
+411 GDVTVEDAKGSL
-423 ASARDALDAAR
+423 ASARDALDVAR
-434 DRERAASAIV
+434 EGERAASALV

-455 DALTDSDGEALT
+455 AALTDNDGETLT
-467 EAALTETVSSLSEDV
+467 EATLTETVSSLSADV

-490 TLRDQCVAVRAD
+490 TLRDQCVAARAD

-545 EANERSEQLEAE
+545 EANEKSEQLEAE
-557 GARVRDALNAAVTRL
+557 GVRVRDALNAAVTRL

-591 LVEREKSLADATET
+591 LGEREKALADATET

-624 EFQGVRGQLDRVAG
+624 EFQSVRGQLDRVAG
-638 EIRSLLSSISDADA
+638 EIRTLLSSISDADT
-652 ELATLPKGER
+652 ELAALPKGER
-662 MVSGETVDN
+662 LVSGETVDN

-676 LSHQATLSE
+676 LSQQATLSE

-710 LAGVRERMTRYG
+710 LAGVRERMARYG

-776 KYNVSVT
+776 KYNVTVT

>member
-1 MWSWSL
+1 
-7 SQRFGFHCCVVCAY
+7 
-21 RAIVVLEW
+21 
-29 FSCSRRK
+29 
-36 NNLKAVLTPPGF
+36 
-48 PVENRF
+48 
-54 PGHPA
+54 
-59 TWTLW
+59 
-64 IEDGCR
+64 
-70 QMGLRAY
+70 
-77 LLPRWR
+77 
-83 GVSVFNCGVLTSLSP
+83 
-98 ATTMLCMKLI
+98 MKLI

-177 RTQVTCVVSVDDGR
+177 RTQVTCVVSVNDGR

-213 PAADYDGT
+213 TSCDFDGT
-221 NGGTLLADADGWE
+221 NGSALLADADGWE

-380 ALTERIEGAKARISA
+380 ALTERIDSAKARISA

-434 DRERAASAIV
+434 DRERAASALA
-444 EEAKAAGERLQ
+444 EEARAAVERLQ
-455 DALTDSDGEALT
+455 AALTDNGGEMLT
-467 EAALTETVSSLSEDV
+467 EAALTETVSSLSADV

-490 TLRDQCVAVRAD
+490 ALRDQCVAVRAD

-545 EANERSEQLEAE
+545 EANEKSEQLETE
-557 GARVRDALNAAVTRL
+557 GARVRDALNAAQARL
-572 EAARDR
+572 EAARSR
-578 LATVGECAPVAAL
+578 LVAVGECAPVATL
-591 LVEREKSLADATET
+591 LVEREKVLADAVDA
-605 VREQSVA
+605 VRAASVS

-624 EFQGVRGQLDRVAG
+624 EFQGVRGQLDRVSG
-638 EIRSLLSSISDADA
+638 EIRALLSSIGEADA
-652 ELATLPKGER
+652 ELSALPKGER
-662 MVSGETVDN
+662 LVSGETVDN

-676 LSHQATLSE
+676 LSQQATLSE

-710 LAGVRERMTRYG
+710 LAGVRERMARYS
-722 EALEAIEVASAALAV
+722 EALEAIEIASAALAV

-776 KYNVSVT
+776 KYNVTVT

>member
-1 MWSWSL
+1 
-7 SQRFGFHCCVVCAY
+7 
-21 RAIVVLEW
+21 
-29 FSCSRRK
+29 
-36 NNLKAVLTPPGF
+36 
-48 PVENRF
+48 
-54 PGHPA
+54 
-59 TWTLW
+59 
-64 IEDGCR
+64 
-70 QMGLRAY
+70 
-77 LLPRWR
+77 
-83 GVSVFNCGVLTSLSP
+83 
-98 ATTMLCMKLI
+98 MKLVTSSI
-108 TASLK
+108 S

-118 TDKTFTPAIDGITA
+118 KSKTFTPAIDGITA

-177 RTQVTCVVSVDDGR
+177 RTQVTCVIIAGDGR

-360 TFEEKSA
+360 AFEEKSA

-380 ALTERIEGAKARISA
+380 ALTERIDSAKARISA
-395 LEAEKRELMGR
+395 LEAEKRDLMGR

-411 GDVTVEDAKNSL
+411 GDVSVEDAKNSL
-423 ASARDALDAAR
+423 TSARDALDAAR
-434 DRERAASAIV
+434 DGERAASALV
-444 EEAKAAGERLQ
+444 EEARAAGERLRA
-455 DALTDSDGEALT
+455 ALTDNGGETLT
-467 EAALTETVSSLSEDV
+467 EAALTETVSSLSADA

-490 TLRDQCVAVRAD
+490 ALRDQCVAVRAD
-502 RDRLMRAAD
+502 RDRLLKAAD

-545 EANERSEQLEAE
+545 ETNEKSEHLEAE

-591 LVEREKSLADATET
+591 LGEREKALADATET

-638 EIRSLLSSISDADA
+638 EIRALLSSISDADA
-652 ELATLPKGER
+652 ELAALPKGER

-710 LAGVRERMTRYG
+710 LAGVHERMARYG

-776 KYNVSVT
+776 KYNVTVT
-783 TAEGVSRE
+783 TDEGVSRE

>member
-1 MWSWSL
+1 
-7 SQRFGFHCCVVCAY
+7 
-21 RAIVVLEW
+21 
-29 FSCSRRK
+29 
-36 NNLKAVLTPPGF
+36 
-48 PVENRF
+48 
-54 PGHPA
+54 
-59 TWTLW
+59 
-64 IEDGCR
+64 
-70 QMGLRAY
+70 
-77 LLPRWR
+77 
-83 GVSVFNCGVLTSLSP
+83 
-98 ATTMLCMKLI
+98 MLCMRLI

-154 EKPEGVKRADALI
+154 ERPEGVKRADALI
-167 NEKADYKAGD
+167 HEKADYKVGD

-201 RKGATEVDLWQR
+201 RKGATEVDMWQR
-213 PAADYDGT
+213 PAADFDGT
-221 NGGTLLADADGWE
+221 NGSVLLADADGWE

-380 ALTERIEGAKARISA
+380 ALTERIDSAKARISV

-434 DRERAASAIV
+434 DRERAASVLV
-444 EEAKAAGERLQ
+444 EEARAAGERLQ
-455 DALTDSDGEALT
+455 AALTDNGGEALT
-467 EAALTETVSSLSEDV
+467 EAALTETVASLSADV

-490 TLRDQCVAVRAD
+490 TLRDQCVAARAD
-502 RDRLMRAAD
+502 RDRLTRAAD

-545 EANERSEQLEAE
+545 EANEKSEQLEAE

-572 EAARDR
+572 EAVRAR

-591 LVEREKSLADATET
+591 LVERENALADATET

-612 VEAADMVLSSAV
+612 VEAADIVLSSAV
-624 EFQGVRGQLDRVAG
+624 EFQGVRGQLDRVSG
-638 EIRSLLSSISDADA
+638 EIRALLSSISDADA
-652 ELATLPKGER
+652 ELAALPKGER
-662 MVSGETVDN
+662 MVSGETVDS

-722 EALEAIEVASAALAV
+722 EALEAIEVASAALTV

-776 KYNVSVT
+776 KYNVTVT

>member
-1 MWSWSL
+1 MDVWS
-7 SQRFGFHCCVVCAY
+7 
-21 RAIVVLEW
+21 
-29 FSCSRRK
+29 
-36 NNLKAVLTPPGF
+36 
-48 PVENRF
+48 
-54 PGHPA
+54 
-59 TWTLW
+59 
-64 IEDGCR
+64 EDSCR
-70 QMGLRAY
+70 QMGLCAY
-77 LLPRWR
+77 FLPRWR
-83 GVSVFNCGVLTSLSP
+83 GFPVSSAPTAGRVALTVALLFAIVS
-98 ATTMLCMKLI
+98 CMKLL
-108 TASLK
+108 TVSLSF
-113 YFRGI
+113 FRGI
-118 TDKTFTPAIDGITA
+118 KHRVFTPAIDGITA
-132 IVGENGTGKTSIL
+132 IVGENGTGKTSVL

-154 EKPEGVKRADALI
+154 EKPEGARRADALI
-167 NEKADYKAGD
+167 NEKANYKKGD
-177 RTQVTCVVSVDDGR
+177 RTQVTCVIIAGDDH
-191 LLRVNRRITT
+191 LLRINRRITSA
-201 RKGATEVDLWQR
+201 KGATEVDLWQR
-213 PAADYDGT
+213 PAADAAT
-221 NGGTLLADADGWE
+221 MSAEALLADDGWE

-272 LVHDKK
+272 LIRDRK

-322 AEKAAKDAKAD
+322 AEKAVTVAKAD

-345 AKTGDA
+345 VKTGDA
-351 RDKYEKARA
+351 RCKYEKAR
-360 TFEEKSA
+360 TVFEEKSA

-380 ALTERIEGAKARISA
+380 ALTERIEGAKARIGA
-395 LEAEKRELMGR
+395 LEAEKRELLGR

-411 GDVTVEDAKNSL
+411 GGVTVEDAKNSL

-434 DRERAASAIV
+434 DRERAASALV
-444 EEAKAAGERLQ
+444 EEAKAAAERLQ
-455 DALTDSDGEALT
+455 AALTDSNSEMLT
-467 EAALTETVSSLSEDV
+467 EAALTETMSTLSADV

-490 TLRDQCVAVRAD
+490 ALRDQCVAARAD

-537 DSLSLQAQ
+537 DSLTLQAQ
-545 EANERSEQLEAE
+545 EANEKSEQLEAE
-557 GARVRDALNAAVTRL
+557 GARVRGALNETQTRL
-572 EAARDR
+572 EAARAR
-578 LATVGECAPVAAL
+578 LVTVGECAPVAGL
-591 LVEREKSLADATET
+591 LGGREKALADAADA
-605 VREQSVA
+605 VRAASVS

-624 EFQGVRGQLDRVAG
+624 EFQGVRAQLDRASS
-638 EIRSLLSSISDADA
+638 EIRALLSSIGDADA
-652 ELATLPKGER
+652 ELAALPKGER
-662 MVSGETVDN
+662 LVSGETVDN

-676 LSHQATLSE
+676 LACQATLSE

-710 LAGVRERMTRYG
+710 LAGVRARMARYS
-722 EALEAIEVASAALAV
+722 EALEAIEVASGALAV

-783 TAEGVSRE
+783 TADGVGRD

>member
-1 MWSWSL
+1 M
-7 SQRFGFHCCVVCAY
+7 
-21 RAIVVLEW
+21 
-29 FSCSRRK
+29 
-36 NNLKAVLTPPGF
+36 
-48 PVENRF
+48 
-54 PGHPA
+54 
-59 TWTLW
+59 
-64 IEDGCR
+64 
-70 QMGLRAY
+70 M
-77 LLPRWR
+77 
-83 GVSVFNCGVLTSLSP
+83 
-98 ATTMLCMKLI
+98 CMKLI

-118 TDKTFTPAIDGITA
+118 TDKAFTPAIDGITA

-177 RTQVTCVVSVDDGR
+177 RTQVTCVVSVSDGR

-201 RKGATEVDLWQR
+201 RKGATEVDMWQR

-221 NGGTLLADADGWE
+221 NGGALLADADGWE

-307 RSSRDLHVDKRAVKD
+307 RSSRDLHVDKRAVKE

-345 AKTGDA
+345 AKTRDA

-380 ALTERIEGAKARISA
+380 ALTERIDSAKARISA

-406 VGAHT
+406 IGAHT

-434 DRERAASAIV
+434 DRERSASALA
-444 EEAKAAGERLQ
+444 EEAKAAGELLQ
-455 DALTDSDGEALT
+455 AALTDSNGEAVTEETLT
-467 EAALTETVSSLSEDV
+467 EIVSSLSADV

-490 TLRDQCVAVRAD
+490 ALRDQCVTVRAD
-502 RDRLMRAAD
+502 RDRLTRAAD

-537 DSLSLQAQ
+537 DSLTLQAQ
-545 EANERSEQLEAE
+545 EANEKSEKLEAE

-572 EAARDR
+572 EAARAR

-591 LVEREKSLADATET
+591 LVEREKALAAATEA
-605 VREQSVA
+605 VRERLVA
-612 VEAADMVLSSAV
+612 VEAADMLLSSAV

-638 EIRSLLSSISDADA
+638 EIRALLTSISDADA
-652 ELATLPKGER
+652 ELAALPKGER

-676 LSHQATLSE
+676 LSHQVTLSE

-710 LAGVRERMTRYG
+710 LAGVRDRMSRYG
-722 EALEAIEVASAALAV
+722 EALAAVEVASAALAV
-737 VEEYRAERIR
+737 VDEYRAERIR

-783 TAEGVSRE
+783 TAEGVSRD

>member
-1 MWSWSL
+1 MV
-7 SQRFGFHCCVVCAY
+7 R
-21 RAIVVLEW
+21 
-29 FSCSRRK
+29 
-36 NNLKAVLTPPGF
+36 
-48 PVENRF
+48 
-54 PGHPA
+54 
-59 TWTLW
+59 
-64 IEDGCR
+64 
-70 QMGLRAY
+70 
-77 LLPRWR
+77 
-83 GVSVFNCGVLTSLSP
+83 
-98 ATTMLCMKLI
+98 MKLI

-177 RTQVTCVVSVDDGR
+177 RTQVTCVIIAGDGR

-380 ALTERIEGAKARISA
+380 ALAERIDSAKARISA

-423 ASARDALDAAR
+423 ASARDALNAAR
-434 DRERAASAIV
+434 DRERAASALA
-444 EEAKAAGERLQ
+444 EEAKAASEHLQ
-455 DALTDSDGEALT
+455 AALTDNGGETLT
-467 EAALTETVSSLSEDV
+467 EAALTETVSTLSEDV

-490 TLRDQCVAVRAD
+490 ALRDQCVAVRAD

-545 EANERSEQLEAE
+545 EANEKSEQLEAE

-572 EAARDR
+572 EAVRAR

-591 LVEREKSLADATET
+591 LVERDKALADATET

-624 EFQGVRGQLDRVAG
+624 EFQGVRGQLDRVSG
-638 EIRSLLSSISDADA
+638 EIRALLLSIGEADA
-652 ELATLPKGER
+652 ELAALPKGER
-662 MVSGETVDN
+662 LVSGETVDN

-676 LSHQATLSE
+676 LSHQVTLSE

-710 LAGVRERMTRYG
+710 LAGVRDRMSRYG
-722 EALEAIEVASAALAV
+722 EALAAVEVASAALAV

-783 TAEGVSRE
+783 TAEGVSRD

-805 ALRMGLAEVAGGG
+805 ALRMGVAEVAGGG

-836 LMLQAVKSLSAGQ
+836 LMLQAVKSMSAGQ

>member
-1 MWSWSL
+1 
-7 SQRFGFHCCVVCAY
+7 
-21 RAIVVLEW
+21 
-29 FSCSRRK
+29 
-36 NNLKAVLTPPGF
+36 
-48 PVENRF
+48 
-54 PGHPA
+54 
-59 TWTLW
+59 
-64 IEDGCR
+64 
-70 QMGLRAY
+70 
-77 LLPRWR
+77 
-83 GVSVFNCGVLTSLSP
+83 
-98 ATTMLCMKLI
+98 MKLVTSSI
-108 TASLK
+108 S

-118 TDKTFTPAIDGITA
+118 KSKTFTPAIDGITA

-177 RTQVTCVVSVDDGR
+177 RTQVTCVVSVNDGR

-351 RDKYEKARA
+351 RDKCEKARDA
-360 TFEEKSA
+360 FEEKSA

-380 ALTERIEGAKARISA
+380 ALTERIDSAKARIGL

-411 GDVTVEDAKNSL
+411 GDVTVEDAKKSL
-423 ASARDALDAAR
+423 ASARDTLDAAR
-434 DRERAASAIV
+434 DCERAASALV
-444 EEAKAAGERLQ
+444 EEARAAGERLRA
-455 DALTDSDGEALT
+455 ALTDSNGETLT
-467 EAALTETVSSLSEDV
+467 EATLTETMSTLSADV

-545 EANERSEQLEAE
+545 EANEKSEQLETE

-572 EAARDR
+572 EAARSR

-591 LVEREKSLADATET
+591 LVEREKALADATET

-638 EIRSLLSSISDADA
+638 EIRALLSSVSDADA
-652 ELATLPKGER
+652 ELAALPKGER
-662 MVSGETVDN
+662 LVSGETVDN

-783 TAEGVSRE
+783 TAEGVRRE

>member
-1 MWSWSL
+1 MDVWSEDS
-7 SQRFGFHCCVVCAY
+7 CC
-21 RAIVVLEW
+21 
-29 FSCSRRK
+29 
-36 NNLKAVLTPPGF
+36 
-48 PVENRF
+48 
-54 PGHPA
+54 
-59 TWTLW
+59 
-64 IEDGCR
+64 
-70 QMGLRAY
+70 QMGLCAY
-77 LLPRWR
+77 FLPRWR
-83 GVSVFNCGVLTSLSP
+83 GFPVSSAPTAGRVALTVAPLFAIVS
-98 ATTMLCMKLI
+98 CMKLL
-108 TASLK
+108 TVSLSF
-113 YFRGI
+113 FRGI
-118 TDKTFTPAIDGITA
+118 KHRVFTPAIDGITA
-132 IVGENGTGKTSIL
+132 IVGENGTGKTSVL

-154 EKPEGVKRADALI
+154 EKPEGARRADALI
-167 NEKADYKAGD
+167 NEKANYKKGD
-177 RTQVTCVVSVDDGR
+177 RTQVTCVIIAGDDH
-191 LLRVNRRITT
+191 LLRINRRITSA
-201 RKGATEVDLWQR
+201 KGATEVDLWQR
-213 PAADYDGT
+213 PAADAAT
-221 NGGTLLADADGWE
+221 MSAEALLADDGWE

-272 LVHDKK
+272 LIRDRK

-322 AEKAAKDAKAD
+322 AEKAVTVAKAD

-345 AKTGDA
+345 VKTGDA
-351 RDKYEKARA
+351 RCKYEKAR
-360 TFEEKSA
+360 TVFEEKSA

-380 ALTERIEGAKARISA
+380 ALTERIEGAKARIGA

-411 GDVTVEDAKNSL
+411 GGVTVEDAKNSL

-434 DRERAASAIV
+434 DRERAASALV
-444 EEAKAAGERLQ
+444 EEAKAAAERLQ
-455 DALTDSDGEALT
+455 AALTDSNSEMLT
-467 EAALTETVSSLSEDV
+467 EAALTETMSTLSADV

-490 TLRDQCVAVRAD
+490 ALRDQCVAARAD

-537 DSLSLQAQ
+537 DSLTLQAQ
-545 EANERSEQLEAE
+545 EANEKSEQLEAE
-557 GARVRDALNAAVTRL
+557 GARVRGALNETQTRL
-572 EAARDR
+572 EAARAR
-578 LATVGECAPVAAL
+578 LVTVGECAPVAGL
-591 LVEREKSLADATET
+591 LGEREKALADAADA
-605 VREQSVA
+605 VRAASVS

-624 EFQGVRGQLDRVAG
+624 EFQGVRAQLDRASS
-638 EIRSLLSSISDADA
+638 EIRALLSSIGDADA
-652 ELATLPKGER
+652 ELAALPKGER
-662 MVSGETVDN
+662 LVSGETVDN

-676 LSHQATLSE
+676 LACQTTLSE

-710 LAGVRERMTRYG
+710 LAGVRARMARYS
-722 EALEAIEVASAALAV
+722 EALEAIEVASGALAV

-783 TAEGVSRE
+783 TADGVGRD

>member
-1 MWSWSL
+1 
-7 SQRFGFHCCVVCAY
+7 
-21 RAIVVLEW
+21 
-29 FSCSRRK
+29 
-36 NNLKAVLTPPGF
+36 
-48 PVENRF
+48 
-54 PGHPA
+54 
-59 TWTLW
+59 
-64 IEDGCR
+64 
-70 QMGLRAY
+70 
-77 LLPRWR
+77 
-83 GVSVFNCGVLTSLSP
+83 
-98 ATTMLCMKLI
+98 MKLVTSSI
-108 TASLK
+108 S

-118 TDKTFTPAIDGITA
+118 KSKTFTPAIDGITA

-177 RTQVTCVVSVDDGR
+177 RTQVTCVIIAGDGR

-333 VEKLRSRVAKGE
+333 VEKLRSRVARGE

-380 ALTERIEGAKARISA
+380 ALTERIDSAKARISA
-395 LEAEKRELMGR
+395 LEAEKRDLMGR

-411 GDVTVEDAKNSL
+411 GDVSVEDAKNSL
-423 ASARDALDAAR
+423 TSARDALDAAR
-434 DRERAASAIV
+434 DGERAASALV
-444 EEAKAAGERLQ
+444 EEARAAGERLRA
-455 DALTDSDGEALT
+455 ALTDNGGETLT
-467 EAALTETVSSLSEDV
+467 EAALTETVSSLSADA

-490 TLRDQCVAVRAD
+490 ALRDQCVAVRAD
-502 RDRLMRAAD
+502 RDRLLKAAD

-545 EANERSEQLEAE
+545 ETNEKSEHLEAE

-591 LVEREKSLADATET
+591 LGEREKALADATET

-638 EIRSLLSSISDADA
+638 EIRALLSSISDADA
-652 ELATLPKGER
+652 ELAALPKGER

-710 LAGVRERMTRYG
+710 LAGVHERMARYG

-776 KYNVSVT
+776 KYNVTVT
-783 TAEGVSRE
+783 TDEGVSRE

>member
-1 MWSWSL
+1 
-7 SQRFGFHCCVVCAY
+7 
-21 RAIVVLEW
+21 
-29 FSCSRRK
+29 
-36 NNLKAVLTPPGF
+36 
-48 PVENRF
+48 
-54 PGHPA
+54 
-59 TWTLW
+59 
-64 IEDGCR
+64 
-70 QMGLRAY
+70 
-77 LLPRWR
+77 
-83 GVSVFNCGVLTSLSP
+83 
-98 ATTMLCMKLI
+98 MLCMKLI

-145 AGISWCLYG
+145 AGVSWCLYG

-177 RTQVTCVVSVDDGR
+177 RTQVTCVIIAGDGR
-191 LLRVNRRITT
+191 LLRVNRLITT

-213 PAADYDGT
+213 PAADFDGT
-221 NGGTLLADADGWE
+221 NGGVLLADTDGWE

-380 ALTERIEGAKARISA
+380 ALTERIDSAKARISA

-423 ASARDALDAAR
+423 ASARDTLDAAR
-434 DRERAASAIV
+434 DRERAASALV
-444 EEAKAAGERLQ
+444 EEARAAGERLQ
-455 DALTDSDGEALT
+455 AALTDNGGETLT
-467 EAALTETVSSLSEDV
+467 EAALTETVSSLSADA

-502 RDRLMRAAD
+502 RDRLLKAAD

-545 EANERSEQLEAE
+545 EANEKSEQLETE

-572 EAARDR
+572 EAVRAR

-591 LVEREKSLADATET
+591 LGEREKALADATET

-624 EFQGVRGQLDRVAG
+624 EFQGVRGQLDRVSG
-638 EIRSLLSSISDADA
+638 EIRALLSSISDADA
-652 ELATLPKGER
+652 ELAALPKGER
-662 MVSGETVDN
+662 TVSGETVDN

-699 ASGALSVRESE
+699 ASGALGVRESE
-710 LAGVRERMTRYG
+710 LAGVRGRMSRYG
-722 EALEAIEVASAALAV
+722 EALEAVEVASAALAV

-776 KYNVSVT
+776 KYNVTVT

>member
-1 MWSWSL
+1 
-7 SQRFGFHCCVVCAY
+7 
-21 RAIVVLEW
+21 
-29 FSCSRRK
+29 
-36 NNLKAVLTPPGF
+36 
-48 PVENRF
+48 
-54 PGHPA
+54 
-59 TWTLW
+59 
-64 IEDGCR
+64 
-70 QMGLRAY
+70 
-77 LLPRWR
+77 
-83 GVSVFNCGVLTSLSP
+83 
-98 ATTMLCMKLI
+98 MKLVTSSI
-108 TASLK
+108 S

-118 TDKTFTPAIDGITA
+118 KSKTFTPASDGITA

-177 RTQVTCVVSVDDGR
+177 RTQVTCVVSVNDGR

-213 PAADYDGT
+213 PSCDFDGT
-221 NGGTLLADADGWE
+221 NGSALLADADGWE

-333 VEKLRSRVAKGE
+333 VEKLRSRVANGE

-380 ALTERIEGAKARISA
+380 ALTERIDSAKARISA

-411 GDVTVEDAKNSL
+411 GDVSVEDAKNSL

-434 DRERAASAIV
+434 DRERSASVLV
-444 EEAKAAGERLQ
+444 EEARAAGERLQ
-455 DALTDSDGEALT
+455 VALTDSNGETLT
-467 EAALTETVSSLSEDV
+467 EATLTETVSSLSEDV

-545 EANERSEQLEAE
+545 EANEKSEQLEAE

-572 EAARDR
+572 EAVRAR

-591 LVEREKSLADATET
+591 LGEREKALADATET

-638 EIRSLLSSISDADA
+638 EIRALLSSISDADA
-652 ELATLPKGER
+652 ELAALPKGER

-710 LAGVRERMTRYG
+710 LAGVHERMARYG

-776 KYNVSVT
+776 KYNVTVT
-783 TAEGVSRE
+783 TDEGVSRE